1 MKESTFAIYK
11 CILHPTEE
19 RIANSETTIDVTRA
33 QKILSDTLRSLPK
46 MYKKM
51 KDGREVPYTN
61 SLLRNDENVFI
72 FRISD
77 PKGLQLIDAAQ
88 NAYDVTNYPP
98 CFVIFDNRDGIC
110 QLAIERKSDA
120 FNSDTDKVRNLFEEH
135 LRTALAFHKLDICIN
150 IKKRVGDFWE
160 VVNERIAKND
170 IVKNIKFTFPNPKTV
185 APIEHA

>member
-11 CILHPTEE
+11 CILQPTEE

-72 FRISD
+72 FVNDIHSF
-77 PKGLQLIDAAQ
+77 L
-88 NAYDVTNYPP
+88 
-98 CFVIFDNRDGIC
+98 
-110 QLAIERKSDA
+110 SDA
-120 FNSDTDKVRNLFEEH
+120 CCRSRL
-135 LRTALAFHKLDICIN
+135 
-150 IKKRVGDFWE
+150 
-160 VVNERIAKND
+160 
-170 IVKNIKFTFPNPKTV
+170 TFFCPF
-185 APIEHA
+185 ILL